1 MGAEVKSFQQL
12 DSSWKIT
19 SSLKGELSPIEL
31 EIPGDF
37 SAAAFFMVAAS
48 IIPESKILIKN
59 VGFNS
64 SRTGL
69 FDILKKM
76 GADIKPVEKRKVGG
90 EDVVDLMVSHS
101 KLKGI
106 KIDAKEVVKAI
117 DEIPIL
123 AIAAA
128 FANGVTEVSG
138 ASELRVK
145 ESDRIKMIV
154 ELLSSYGVDVEE
166 KQDGFIINGR
176 NINDAQP
183 KNDLTDSAW
192 KKCDDHRIFM
202 SHAVLNLALNSK
214 VELFEQSV
222 VETSFPGFLE
232 QFQALI
238 KGL

>member
-1 MGAEVKSFQQL
+1 MGVEVKSFQQL

-19 SSLKGELSPIEL
+19 SSLKGELSPLEI

-48 IIPESKILIKN
+48 IIPNSKILIKN

-76 GADIKPVEKRKVGG
+76 GANINPVEKRKVGG
-90 EDVVDLMVSHS
+90 EEVVDLMVSHS
-101 KLKGI
+101 DLNGI

-123 AIAAA
+123 AVAAA

-145 ESDRIKMIV
+145 ESDRIKTV
-154 ELLSSYGVDVEE
+154 SYTH
-166 KQDGFIINGR
+166 
-176 NINDAQP
+176 
-183 KNDLTDSAW
+183 LTLPTN
-192 KKCDDHRIFM
+192 RE
-202 SHAVLNLALNSK
+202 V
-214 VELFEQSV
+214 
-222 VETSFPGFLE
+222 
-232 QFQALI
+232 
-238 KGL
+238 